1 MVRQIVLLRWRE
13 GISEEEKTEVALG
26 LRSLQEKI
34 GEVRAIKMGSD
45 LRVRS
50 DNFDFGI
57 SVDFDDKEGYL
68 NYRKHPAHLDVVE
81 RLIGPAMA
89 ERAGLVFEY

>member
-1 MVRQIVLLRWRE
+1 MVRQIVLIRWKN
-13 GISEEEKTEVALG
+13 GISEQSKNDIAIG
-26 LRSLQEKI
+26 LRSLEENI
-34 GEVRAIKMGSD
+34 DEVHAMEMGDD
-45 LRVRS
+45 LGVRP

-57 SVDFDDKEGYL
+57 SVDFSDKDAYL
-68 NYRKHPAHLDVVE
+68 RYRTHPAHLDVVE

>member
-1 MVRQIVLLRWRE
+1 MVRQIVLMRWKNE
-13 GISEEEKTEVALG
+13 VSEEEKNEVALG
-26 LRSLQEKI
+26 LRSLEEHI
-34 GEVRAIKMGSD
+34 VDVRVMKMGSD
-45 LRVRS
+45 LKVRS

-57 SVDFDDKEGYL
+57 SVDFDDKEAYMR
-68 NYRKHPAHLDVVE
+68 YREHPAHLDVVE